1 MEVYRDRAEGW
12 QHAKLSGHINESNV
26 TEMIKSDFSTQERL
40 IIAAGYSP
48 SCISVEKIC
57 VGGLNELNIP
67 CILGDTTKNKTDVKI
82 LLSNGKYINIS
93 IKKSLGGQVY
103 LITPER
109 FISGFQ
115 AIYNI
120 PIPKNIKRAIEL
132 FWGVAD
138 DINEI
143 IARFPSG
150 DSKIDAYQLR
160 KRRLVER
167 TLRIYDNKLCEE
179 LLEWF
184 NNHMEYIFDFCFAR
198 GLARDE
204 SESAD
209 LIWYINTLGEN
220 QVDEIINIARVKENI
235 PRNASYG
242 TRGGG
247 TTIQLPFGFVQ
258 WHDPS
263 KSSPCLQFHH
273 GYEKII
279 SLIEGL

>member
-1 MEVYRDRAEGW
+1 METSRDRAEGW

-26 TEMIKSDFSTQERL
+26 TEMIKNDISTQER
-40 IIAAGYSP
+40 IITAAGYSP
-48 SCISVEKIC
+48 SCTSVAEVC
-57 VGGLNELNIP
+57 VGGLNELNVP
-67 CILGDTTKNKTDVKI
+67 SVLGDTTKNKTDVKI
-82 LLSNGKYINIS
+82 LLTNGEYINIS
-93 IKKSLGGQVY
+93 IKKSLAGQVY

-115 AIYNI
+115 KIYDIAI
-120 PIPKNIKRAIEL
+120 PATVKRAIEL
-132 FWGVAD
+132 FWGVAAD
-138 DINEI
+138 VSDI

-150 DSKIDAYQLR
+150 DARIDAYQKR

-167 TLRIYDNKLCEE
+167 TLRMYDHSLCDE

-198 GLARDE
+198 GLARDK

-209 LIWYINTLGEN
+209 LIWYVNTLGEN
-220 QVDEIINIARVKENI
+220 QVDEIINIARVKKRI
-235 PRNASYG
+235 PRDASYG

-279 SLIEGL
+279 TLAQ